1 MQTLLIPQADPAG
14 SFTAQNSAQNS
25 IQNSIQKPG
34 RFPGLHGFP
43 SGDLEAAREALSL
56 KRTGWAALDLRQQ
69 FADGAWMRCHIKAAG
84 LRAPISIEP
93 ATVTRLRSCL
103 KRAGVQG
110 VEILDSLGTTL
121 TGYLKLNP
129 SLPLWAALALVL
141 EATGRFT
148 AKAYDLS
155 SATPQANP

>member
-1 MQTLLIPQADPAG
+1 MQSLLIPQPDRLSRFSAPI
-14 SFTAQNSAQNS
+14 SAQNS
-25 IQNSIQKPG
+25 IDKPYG
-34 RFPGLHGFP
+34 FTLHSRFP
-43 SGDLEAAREALSL
+43 SGDLDAAREALSL
-56 KRTGWAALDLRQQ
+56 KRAGWAALDLRQQ
-69 FADGAWMRCHIKAAG
+69 FNDEAWMRCHLKAAG
-84 LRAPISIEP
+84 IRAPIVVEP

-103 KRAGVQG
+103 KRAGVQD

-148 AKAYDLS
+148 AKVHDISGATS
-155 SATPQANP
+155 PATPATAV

>member
-1 MQTLLIPQADPAG
+1 MQSLLIPQSDRLSRFNAPIPAG
-14 SFTAQNSAQNS
+14 NSTD
-25 IQNSIQKPG
+25 KPH
-34 RFPGLHGFP
+34 RLTSPSGFP
-43 SGDLEAAREALSL
+43 CGDLEAAREALSL
-56 KRTGWAALDLRQQ
+56 KRAGWSTLALRQV
-69 FADGAWMRCHIKAAG
+69 FADEAWMRYHIKAAG

-93 ATVTRLRSCL
+93 ATVARLRSCL

-121 TGYLKLNP
+121 TCYLKLNL

-141 EATGRFT
+141 ESTGRFT

-155 SATPQANP
+155 RATPQANP